1 MDSIY
6 SKSELSR
13 TDDRGEII
21 TLTVERK
28 SGMPPMVIITQKY
41 MGNESRVE
49 MTDMEIHWMRYATA
63 EFKRLDDMVSEYGKD
78 KLDGDYY

>member
-1 MDSIY
+1 MDVIY
-6 SKSELSR
+6 SKSELTR

-41 MGNESRVE
+41 MGAESRVE
-49 MTDMEIHWMRYATA
+49 MTDMEAHWMRYATA
-63 EFKRLDDMVSEYGKD
+63 EFKRLDTMLSVRD
-78 KLDGDYY
+78 KGDPDGDYY